1 MKTGLTQR
9 GWNNVL
15 IFASLFMIILFNST
29 HQRFVS
35 NENSSV
41 KRSLIESSQFV
52 QNIDFNGLKIE
63 RIGNAWRTVTQVPF
77 KQKVDAGNMTQ
88 NWTQQLV
95 TVLEQPPEVAQS
107 HSRLPVSVDIIGP
120 TSGLIFEFI
129 VEPALSVVYIFDHQ
143 NNQWMVIEQTQLSLF
158 VPSFLFTVTS

>member
-35 NENSSV
+35 NENSNV
-41 KRSLIESSQFV
+41 KRSLIEPSQFV
-52 QNIDFNGLKIE
+52 QNIDFNGVKIE

-77 KQKVDAGNMTQ
+77 KQQLDAENITQ

-95 TVLEQPPEVAQS
+95 TVLAQPPKVAHSQ
-107 HSRLPVSVDIIGP
+107 SRLPVAVDIIGA

-129 VEPALSVVYIFDHQ
+129 VEPELAVVYIFDHQ
-143 NNQWMVIEQTQLSLF
+143 NDQWMIIEQAQLSLF
-158 VPSFLFTVTS
+158 VPRFLFTVTS